1 VTTFIVGLLVMLI
14 ILWLIYRYLWPK
26 LNEMMTA
33 RQEEIGHALSSA
45 EEARQDAASAEVERA
60 KSLDEGRAQAA
71 EIVAQA
77 RRNAEQV
84 AAEAAVRTAAEQE
97 RIIANAQTEVQLARQ
112 RAVDEAA
119 ALLGD
124 VVMDVVTKVIDREA
138 DAQVHAGLVN
148 QAMEALAATT
158 EVERAG
164 VGR

>member
-14 ILWLIYRYLWPK
+14 IIWLIYRYVWPK

-33 RQEEIGHALSSA
+33 RQEEISLALSSA
-45 EEARQDAASAEVERA
+45 EEARKDAASAEVEREKA
-60 KSLDEGRAQAA
+60 LEEGRAQAV

-84 AAEAAVRTAAEQE
+84 ASESAARIAAEQE

-112 RAVDEAA
+112 RAVDDAA

-138 DAQVHAGLVN
+138 DAEVHAGLVN
-148 QAMEALAATT
+148 QAMEALAATS

>member
-14 ILWLIYRYLWPK
+14 IFWLIYRYLWPK
-26 LNEMMTA
+26 LNEMMSK
-33 RQEEIGHALSSA
+33 RQEEIGLALSSA
-45 EEARQDAASAEVERA
+45 EEARQDAASAEVERQ
-60 KSLDEGRAQAA
+60 KSLEAGRAQAV

-84 AAEAAVRTAAEQE
+84 VTESAARSVAEHE
-97 RIIANAQTEVQLARQ
+97 RILANAQTEVQLARQ

-138 DAQVHAGLVN
+138 DAQVHASLVT
-148 QAMEALAATT
+148 QAMEALGATT
-158 EVERAG
+158 DGERAG